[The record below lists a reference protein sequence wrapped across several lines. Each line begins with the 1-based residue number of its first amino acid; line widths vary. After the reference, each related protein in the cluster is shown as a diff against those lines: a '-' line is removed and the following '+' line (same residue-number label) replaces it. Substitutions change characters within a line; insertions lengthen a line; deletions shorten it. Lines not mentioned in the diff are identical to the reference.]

1 MSIQDTM
8 NKLKAK
14 GIPAAYIRFKEP
26 QKPPF
31 VIYRGNGQTVLPADN
46 VYFYSVNDYQ
56 IALYFDRKNE
66 KLEETIEQLLQKDG
80 FLYEKSEDEFIEDE
94 EIFVIYYQV

>member
-14 GIPAAYIRFKEP
+14 GIPVAYIRFKEP

-56 IALYFDRKNE
+56 IDYATNALKRIDAKIQSERKG
-66 KLEETIEQLLQKDG
+66 D
-80 FLYEKSEDEFIEDE
+80 
-94 EIFVIYYQV
+94 

>member
-14 GIPAAYIRFKEP
+14 GIPVAYIRFKEP

-31 VIYRGNGQTVLPADN
+31 VIYRGNGQTNFIADN
-46 VYFYSVNDYQ
+46 TYFHTVNDYQ
-56 IALYFDRKNE
+56 IELYFDRKNE

-94 EIFVIYYQV
+94 GIFMIYYQV